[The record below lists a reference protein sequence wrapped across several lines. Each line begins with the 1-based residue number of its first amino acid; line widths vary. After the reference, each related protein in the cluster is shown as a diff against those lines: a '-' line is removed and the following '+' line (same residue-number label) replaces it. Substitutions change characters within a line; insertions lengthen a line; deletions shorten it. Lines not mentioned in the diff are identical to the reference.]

1 MSLCPYCQSHNKEFF
16 ATKCHNCNTEVTFGE
31 QVAGSLTYVF
41 TYAATIL
48 GFILLFVL
56 LFG

>member
-16 ATKCHNCNTEVTFGE
+16 ADKCHNCNTEVSLGQ
-31 QVAGSLTYVF
+31 QVAGSVTYVL

-48 GFILLFVL
+48 GFILVFVL